1 MCEKCGG
8 CVGCENVVELCG
20 NVKVVKMWDSRS
32 RAEMLLK
39 LCKNVEVVK
48 MWDSRSRAEMLLK
61 LCKNVEV
68 VKNVVVVFFEKCG
81 NDLNCVEM
89 I

>member
-48 MWDSRSRAEMLLK
+48 
-61 LCKNVEV
+61 
-68 VKNVVVVFFEKCG
+68 NVVVVFFEKCG

>member
-1 MCEKCGG
+1 VKNVVVVVL

-32 RAEMLLK
+32 RAEK
-39 LCKNVEVVK
+39 
-48 MWDSRSRAEMLLK
+48 LLK

-68 VKNVVVVFFEKCG
+68 VKNVVVVVFFVKCG

>member
-8 CVGCENVVELCG
+8 GCENVVELCG
-20 NVKVVKMWDSRS
+20 NV
-32 RAEMLLK
+32 
-39 LCKNVEVVK
+39 EVVK
-48 MWDSRSRAEMLLK
+48 MWNSRSGAEMLLK

-68 VKNVVVVFFEKCG
+68 VKNVVVVVFFEKCG

>member
-1 MCEKCGG
+1 MKNVVRVVC
-8 CVGCENVVELCG
+8 CVGCE
-20 NVKVVKMWDSRS
+20 K
-32 RAEMLLK
+32 
-39 LCKNVEVVK
+39 
-48 MWDSRSRAEMLLK
+48 LLK

-68 VKNVVVVFFEKCG
+68 VKNVVVVVFFEKCG

>member
-1 MCEKCGG
+1 
-8 CVGCENVVELCG
+8 
-20 NVKVVKMWDSRS
+20 
-32 RAEMLLK
+32 
-39 LCKNVEVVK
+39 

-68 VKNVVVVFFEKCG
+68 VKNVVVVVFFVKCG

>member
-1 MCEKCGG
+1 
-8 CVGCENVVELCG
+8 
-20 NVKVVKMWDSRS
+20 
-32 RAEMLLK
+32 
-39 LCKNVEVVK
+39 

-68 VKNVVVVFFEKCG
+68 VKNVVVVVFFVKCG

-89 I
+89 WWYSKCGILGAERKTLKIV

>member
-48 MWDSRSRAEMLLK
+48 
-61 LCKNVEV
+61 NV
-68 VKNVVVVFFEKCG
+68 VVVVFFEKCG
-81 NDLNCVEM
+81 NDLNCVKILCKM
-89 I
+89 WK

>member
-1 MCEKCGG
+1 MCENVVVVVL
-8 CVGCENVVELCG
+8 CVGCENVVELC
-20 NVKVVKMWDSRS
+20 WD
-32 RAEMLLK
+32 
-39 LCKNVEVVK
+39 VEVVK

-68 VKNVVVVFFEKCG
+68 VKNVVVVVFFEKCG